1 MYQKIVYLPQFKS
14 FRIAYNRNM
23 RMIQAKCLIA
33 RFTIKVAVQL
43 FDTACMVVMAQ
54 TIFCGAAAVLYLMD
68 DVMGGEEG

>member
-1 MYQKIVYLPQFKS
+1 
-14 FRIAYNRNM
+14 
-23 RMIQAKCLIA
+23 MIQAKCLIA